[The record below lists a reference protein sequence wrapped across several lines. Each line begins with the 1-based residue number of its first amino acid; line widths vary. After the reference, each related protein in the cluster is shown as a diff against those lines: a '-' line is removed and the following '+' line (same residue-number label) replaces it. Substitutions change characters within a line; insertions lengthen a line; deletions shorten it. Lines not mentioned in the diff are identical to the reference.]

1 MRRRTFLKAALAAVA
16 LAASGASLALRAAV
30 AEICSK
36 ARPLKRA
43 IKLPPLPKWNKTT
56 DDIDSHDFLR
66 RLQDYKRSQLPPSTV
81 FPRTGQIWET
91 VCDCEVHVIKW
102 MIGPTVPKV
111 PVLRLD
117 ARLRQG
123 ERVRILTLDDPK
135 PLTVAFQPL
144 RYEELH
150 QNIAP
155 DSLRYELR
163 LRTAGSVLAAALRED
178 TGYFNEVFRLVE
190 DVA

>member
-43 IKLPPLPKWNKTT
+43 IKLPPLPKWNSTT
-56 DDIDSHDFLR
+56 DDIDSADFVR
-66 RLQDYKRSQLPPSTV
+66 RSQDYERSLLPPDLV
-81 FPRTGQIWET
+81 FPRAGQIWEA
-91 VCDCEVHVIKW
+91 VRDCRAHVLKRR
-102 MIGPTVPKV
+102 IGPNGPFFW
-111 PVLRLD
+111 PN

-150 QNIAP
+150 QSIAP

-163 LRTAGSVLAAALRED
+163 LRTACSVLAAALRED